1 MAPPRRLPHSSHRTT
16 SSSSDGWSDRSWQ
29 RAVKRA
35 VTRGWAVARWPG
47 AAGGL
52 ELWFQSLRCSAR
64 AVTPCSSGVGRP
76 TGARVEGRL
85 QKSKRSIFLTAC
97 EASREASRSCGEV
110 AGHGGSSMTRR
121 APPGRAKGCEARR
134 ANTQGNAPCFTRSQ
148 DRASNRRKASWFM
161 VSSRSNRRGEHDG
174 SGVAGHAVSE
184 LGLTLEFEPR
194 RRTREVEPPAVAP
207 PRDRGRQRSSRRG
220 QAPPAEGRGGSAAN
234 EARHHAQRAAPDV
247 LDRSCHGEKP

>member
-1 MAPPRRLPHSSHRTT
+1 MAGPIEVGSAPSSAR
-16 SSSSDGWSDRSWQ
+16 SPGAGPSQDG
-29 RAVKRA
+29 
-35 VTRGWAVARWPG
+35 PG

-52 ELWFQSLRCSAR
+52 ELWFQSLRRSAR
-64 AVTPCSSGVGRP
+64 AVTPRSSGVGRP

-85 QKSKRSIFLTAC
+85 QRSKRSIFLTTR

-110 AGHGGSSMTRR
+110 AGHGGTSMTRR
-121 APPGRAKGCEARR
+121 ASPGRAKGCEARR

-161 VSSRSNRRGEHDG
+161 VSSRSNRARRIRWIWRGG
-174 SGVAGHAVSE
+174 SCRSSE
-184 LGLTLEFEPR
+184 LGLTLELEPR
-194 RRTREVEPPAVAP
+194 RRTREVEPLAVAP